1 MMSAAAAPV
10 VKTAACVTADPALT
24 ARAVALL
31 AGVEG
36 ARSGAV
42 RARWN
47 PRLRSTAGRAFAR
60 ANVIEL
66 NPRLVAHPGEVE
78 RTLRHELAHLLVA
91 WRTAAAATRRRHW
104 PDPHG
109 PEWRRACAD
118 LGIADETRCHRLEL
132 APRRRVARR
141 HVYRCGGC
149 GVEWRRA
156 RPIPRRRPLACR
168 ACCRAHAGGRFDRR
182 FVFVTAGGSPV

>member
-1 MMSAAAAPV
+1 MKPL
-10 VKTAACVTADPALT
+10 ADPPLT
-24 ARAVALL
+24 ARAAALL
-31 AGVEG
+31 AGVAG
-36 ARSGAV
+36 ARPDLV

-60 ANVIEL
+60 ENAVEL
-66 NPRLVAHPGEVE
+66 NPRLVAHPGEVD

-91 WRTAAAATRRRHW
+91 WRVGKGRRR

-109 PEWRRACAD
+109 PEWRRACED

-132 APRRRVARR
+132 APRRTVARR
-141 HVYRCGGC
+141 HVYRCPGC
-149 GVEWRRA
+149 LVEWRRV
-156 RPIPRRRPLACR
+156 RPISRRRPLACR

-182 FVFVTAGGSPV
+182 FVFTAVGG

>member
-1 MMSAAAAPV
+1 MPAAA
-10 VKTAACVTADPALT
+10 DPTLT
-24 ARAVALL
+24 ARAATLL
-31 AGVEG
+31 TGLTG
-36 ARSGAV
+36 ARPDAV

-60 ANVIEL
+60 ENVVEL

-91 WRTAAAATRRRHW
+91 WRAGRWRRR

-118 LGIADETRCHRLEL
+118 LGIADESRCHRLEL
-132 APRRRVARR
+132 APRRQVARR
-141 HVYRCGGC
+141 HVYRCTGC
-149 GVEWRRA
+149 GVEWRRV
-156 RPIPRRRPLACR
+156 RPISRRRPLACR

-182 FVFVTAGGSPV
+182 FVFVAVG

>member
-1 MMSAAAAPV
+1 MMPAAAPV
-10 VKTAACVTADPALT
+10 AKTAADPTLT
-24 ARAVALL
+24 ARAAALL
-31 AGVEG
+31 VGVEG
-36 ARSGAV
+36 ARPDAV

-60 ANVIEL
+60 ENAVEL
-66 NPRLVAHPGEVE
+66 NPRLAAHPGEIE

-91 WRTAAAATRRRHW
+91 WRAAAATRRSHR

-118 LGIADETRCHRLEL
+118 LGIVDETRCHRLEL

-141 HVYRCGGC
+141 HVYRCAGC
-149 GVEWRRA
+149 GVEWRRV

-182 FVFVTAGGSPV
+182 FVFVPVGGSPA